1 MENILHKEASEQFV
15 RLLEIMERL
24 RAECP
29 WDKKQNN
36 ESLRSLTIEET
47 FELSEAIVDNN
58 TQEIKNELGDLLLHI
73 VFYSKIGSESNDFN
87 IKDVINDIC
96 DKLIFR
102 HPHIYGDVV
111 VEDEE
116 EVKRNWESLKLKEGR
131 KSVFEGV
138 PKSLTGLLKSYRI
151 QEKAAGVGFEWKKKE
166 DVWEK
171 VNEELLEWK
180 EELNEGNKDKME
192 AEFCD
197 LLFSMVNYARF
208 LNINPD
214 DAIERTNR
222 KFIRRF
228 QFIEDQAKKD
238 DRTIDELSF
247 KEMES
252 LYQTSK
258 KKGL

>member
-1 MENILHKEASEQFV
+1 MENKLHKEASEQFV

-36 ESLRSLTIEET
+36 ESLRTLTIEET
-47 FELSEAIVDNN
+47 FELSEAIMDNN
-58 TQEIKNELGDLLLHI
+58 TQEIKKELGDILLHI

-87 IKDVINDIC
+87 INDVISDIC

-102 HPHIYGDVV
+102 HPHIYGDVTV
-111 VEDEE
+111 KDEE

-131 KSVFEGV
+131 KSVLGGV
-138 PKSLTGLLKSYRI
+138 PKSLTGLLKSFRL
-151 QEKAAGVGFEWKKKE
+151 QEKAAGVGFEWKEKE

-171 VNEELLEWK
+171 VNEELHEWK
-180 EELNEGNKDKME
+180 EALIQENKDEME
-192 AEFCD
+192 AEFGD

-208 LNINPD
+208 LDINPD
-214 DAIERTNR
+214 DAIERTNM
-222 KFIRRF
+222 KFTRRF
-228 QFIEDQAKKD
+228 QFIEDQAKKSN
-238 DRTIDELSF
+238 RKIDELSF
-247 KEMES
+247 EEMEAF
-252 LYQTSK
+252 YQESK

>member
-192 AEFCD
+192 AEFGD